1 MFENLKAFIRH
12 GKQANDFKKKTASP
26 YEQQQPQQTLTAEN
40 PFGSDYQL
48 IDSSDISGKQY
59 QQHQAPHQTHQ
70 SHGDEQNPRCG
81 PEFVDHNS
89 RNDGKS
95 VYADAETNL
104 SDITLND
111 PVQQQQQQQHQHQH
125 QQHQQHQEYNKVA
138 TQIVEEERLQKSK
151 FKKYPN
157 LDKYEVMEQMG
168 EGAFSVVYKAV
179 HKATGKEVA
188 IKILRKFQMDQQ
200 QKQAVLKEVTIMRQ
214 LKNPYIVRFIEFI
227 DSPVYYYI
235 VQELVSGGEIF
246 TMIVKYT
253 YLSEDLSRWIITQ
266 VAHAIR
272 YLHEEVGIVHR
283 DIKPENLLFEPIE
296 LKPSA
301 DPTAKLRK
309 SDDPNTKKDEGE
321 FIDGVGGGGIGVVK
335 LADFG
340 LSKQIWEHN
349 TKTPC
354 GTVGYT
360 APEIVRDERYSREV
374 DMWAMGCVLYT
385 LLCGFPPFYDE
396 RIETLTEKVAKGQ
409 FTFLQPWWDEI
420 SDGAKNCVSNLL
432 TVDPKKRYTIDD
444 LLRDPWMQTKPKSA
458 AQGTSVLNLNST
470 LLNTKVSHPIQ
481 SQNQGTLAD
490 DSASAIATSGNK
502 YSKKYKSQNFN
513 QDLYSPAAVAL
524 RDAFDIS
531 TAVHRMG
538 EEAALS
544 TKYSQ
549 QAYGDLIEE
558 EEEENEEDVTASGR
572 VLHHHKRSPSSQ
584 NIRQQQQQ
592 QQKKHQDPRVPRSV
606 VNKNGDYHIR
616 NNNEFDL
623 NLGAASIIERRKNK
637 QIPIQTS

>member
-12 GKQANDFKKKTASP
+12 GRQANDMKRKPGAAPYATAS
-26 YEQQQPQQTLTAEN
+26 EN
-40 PFGSDYQL
+40 PFGSGYQ
-48 IDSSDISGKQY
+48 IVDGAGVNSNGSPSDLQY
-59 QQHQAPHQTHQ
+59 QQYQQQFEQQQQVSNGSDGAYAYATPTYSAGGNQ
-70 SHGDEQNPRCG
+70 SD
-81 PEFVDHNS
+81 V
-89 RNDGKS
+89 
-95 VYADAETNL
+95 
-104 SDITLND
+104 TLNE
-111 PVQQQQQQQHQHQH
+111 PPQQQQQQHQTTQD
-125 QQHQQHQEYNKVA
+125 YDKVA
-138 TQIVEEERLQKSK
+138 TQLVEEENLQKSK
-151 FKKYPN
+151 YKTYKN
-157 LDKYEVMEQMG
+157 LDNYEVLEQMG
-168 EGAFSVVYKAV
+168 EGAFSIVNKAI
-179 HKATGKEVA
+179 HKPTGKEVA

-214 LKNPYIVRFIEFI
+214 LNHANVVSFIEFI
-227 DSPVYYYI
+227 DSPDYYYI

-283 DIKPENLLFEPIE
+283 DIKPENLLFEPIDIV
-296 LKPSA
+296 PSVN
-301 DPTAKLRK
+301 PIAKLRK
-309 SDDPNTKKDEGE
+309 SDDPNTKKDEGD
-321 FIDGVGGGGIGVVK
+321 FTPGVGGGGIGIVK

-360 APEIVRDERYSREV
+360 APEIVRDERYSKEV
-374 DMWAMGCVLYT
+374 DMWAIGCVLYT

-432 TVDPKKRYTIDD
+432 TVDPKKRYTIDEF
-444 LLRDPWMQTKPKSA
+444 LQDPWMKQQT
-458 AQGTSVLNLNST
+458 GTIPQPETTTTTEALPQHV
-470 LLNTKVSHPIQ
+470 KKSHPIQ
-481 SQNQGTLAD
+481 SQNSNTNA
-490 DSASAIATSGNK
+490 AK
-502 YSKKYKSQNFN
+502 YSKKSRLQQQSFS

-544 TKYSQ
+544 NKHGG
-549 QAYGDLIEE
+549 AGGLANVEDLIEE
-558 EEEENEEDVTASGR
+558 EEEENEEDVTGSGR
-572 VLHHHKRSPSSQ
+572 VLHHRYNSNNKGTNGAAASSTIPRSS
-584 NIRQQQQQ
+584 NRRHQQQNLI
-592 QQKKHQDPRVPRSV
+592 KPK
-606 VNKNGDYHIR
+606 GG
-616 NNNEFDL
+616 FDL
-623 NLGAASIIERRKNK
+623 NLGGASIIERRKNK
-637 QIPIQTS
+637 QIPIQSS

>member
-12 GKQANDFKKKTASP
+12 GKQANDMKRKPGASSP
-26 YEQQQPQQTLTAEN
+26 YTSSEN
-40 PFGSDYQL
+40 PFGSGYEI
-48 IDSSDISGKQY
+48 IDGTGISGISNTSNGSNDSPSDIQY
-59 QQHQAPHQTHQ
+59 QQYQQQFEQQNQQHHQHAVPNANGLDGANAYATPTYSADGNQ
-70 SHGDEQNPRCG
+70 SD
-81 PEFVDHNS
+81 V
-89 RNDGKS
+89 
-95 VYADAETNL
+95 
-104 SDITLND
+104 TLND
-111 PVQQQQQQQHQHQH
+111 PADHHRQQQQHPKNTHDHQD
-125 QQHQQHQEYNKVA
+125 YDKVA
-138 TQIVEEERLQKSK
+138 TQLVEEENLQKSK
-151 FKKYPN
+151 FKTYKN
-157 LDKYEVMEQMG
+157 LDNYEVLEQMG
-168 EGAFSVVYKAV
+168 EGAFSIVNKAI
-179 HKATGKEVA
+179 HKPTGKEVA

-214 LKNPYIVRFIEFI
+214 LQHPNIVSFIEFI
-227 DSPVYYYI
+227 DSPDYYYI
-235 VQELVSGGEIF
+235 VQELASGGEIF

-283 DIKPENLLFEPIE
+283 DIKPENLLFEPIDVV
-296 LKPSA
+296 PSVN
-301 DPTAKLRK
+301 PIAKLRK
-309 SDDPNTKKDEGE
+309 SDNPSTKKDEGE
-321 FIDGVGGGGIGVVK
+321 FTPGLGGGGIGVVK

-360 APEIVRDERYSREV
+360 APEIVRDERYSKEV

-409 FTFLQPWWDEI
+409 FTFLEPWWDEI

-432 TVDPKKRYTIDD
+432 TVDPRKRYTIDE
-444 LLRDPWMQTKPKSA
+444 LLQDPWMKQQTGAGDASSQAIPVEAPSSA
-458 AQGTSVLNLNST
+458 RI
-470 LLNTKVSHPIQ
+470 KKSHPIQ
-481 SQNQGTLAD
+481 SHN
-490 DSASAIATSGNK
+490 TSSTANTGK
-502 YSKKYKSQNFN
+502 YSKKSRLQQSFN

-544 TKYSQ
+544 NKQ
-549 QAYGDLIEE
+549 GGMGFGDVEDLIEE
-558 EEEENEEDVTASGR
+558 EEEENEEDVTRSGR
-572 VLHHHKRSPSSQ
+572 VLRHHYNSNNNGATTAGDASSRIPRSSH
-584 NIRQQQQQ
+584 RRHQQQQSAV
-592 QQKKHQDPRVPRSV
+592 KPK
-606 VNKNGDYHIR
+606 GG
-616 NNNEFDL
+616 FDL
-623 NLGAASIIERRKNK
+623 NLGGASIIERRKNK
-637 QIPIQTS
+637 QIPIQSS

>member
-12 GKQANDFKKKTASP
+12 GKQANDMKRKPDGASP
-26 YEQQQPQQTLTAEN
+26 YATTATEN
-40 PFGSDYQL
+40 PFGSGYQI
-48 IDSSDISGKQY
+48 IDGGISKNPSDTQY
-59 QQHQAPHQTHQ
+59 QQYQQQFEQQQHQQQLGGNGSDSA
-70 SHGDEQNPRCG
+70 
-81 PEFVDHNS
+81 
-89 RNDGKS
+89 
-95 VYADAETNL
+95 YAYGTPMSSAGGNQ
-104 SDITLND
+104 SDITLNE
-111 PVQQQQQQQHQHQH
+111 PGQQQQQQLQGSNHNHH
-125 QQHQQHQEYNKVA
+125 QQQDYNKVA
-138 TQIVEEERLQKSK
+138 TQLVEEENLQKSK
-151 FKKYPN
+151 SKHYKN
-157 LDKYEVMEQMG
+157 LDNYEVLEQMG
-168 EGAFSVVYKAV
+168 EGAFSIVNKAV
-179 HKATGKEVA
+179 HKPTGKEVA

-214 LKNPYIVRFIEFI
+214 LNHANVVSFIEFI
-227 DSPVYYYI
+227 DSPDYYYI
-235 VQELVSGGEIF
+235 VQELASGGEIF

-296 LKPSA
+296 FTPSVN
-301 DPTAKLRK
+301 PIAKLRK
-309 SDDPNTKKDEGE
+309 SDDPNSKKDEGE
-321 FIDGVGGGGIGVVK
+321 FTPGVGGGGIGIVK

-360 APEIVRDERYSREV
+360 APEIVRDERYSKEV
-374 DMWAMGCVLYT
+374 DMWAIGCVLYT

-432 TVDPKKRYTIDD
+432 TVDPKKRYTIDEF
-444 LLRDPWMQTKPKSA
+444 LQDPWMKQQTA
-458 AQGTSVLNLNST
+458 APQPPTNAVPQPQHV
-470 LLNTKVSHPIQ
+470 KKSHPIQ
-481 SQNQGTLAD
+481 SQN
-490 DSASAIATSGNK
+490 INGNAKK
-502 YSKKYKSQNFN
+502 YSKKSRVQQQSFN

-544 TKYSQ
+544 NKQ
-549 QAYGDLIEE
+549 GGGGGLPNVEDLIEE
-558 EEEENEEDVTASGR
+558 EEEENEEDVTGSGR
-572 VLHHHKRSPSSQ
+572 VLHHHYDSNTNGGAGSSRIPRASNARAGGNRRHHQQ
-584 NIRQQQQQ
+584 NLI
-592 QQKKHQDPRVPRSV
+592 KPK
-606 VNKNGDYHIR
+606 GG
-616 NNNEFDL
+616 FDL
-623 NLGAASIIERRKNK
+623 NLGGASIIERRKNK
-637 QIPIQTS
+637 QIPIQSS